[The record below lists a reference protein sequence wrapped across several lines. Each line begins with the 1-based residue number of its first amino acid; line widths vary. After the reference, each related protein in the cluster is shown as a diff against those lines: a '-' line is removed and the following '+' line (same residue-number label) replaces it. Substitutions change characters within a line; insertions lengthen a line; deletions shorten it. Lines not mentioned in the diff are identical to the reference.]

1 MNDHDRMNLNFI
13 LTLETK
19 EEWDTWAD
27 GLDEDDL
34 LYALELVRTAMS
46 EAIAQKMT
54 IEEEIQDEEGLD
66 CSDALEFIN
75 RVKKGV
81 SK

>member
-1 MNDHDRMNLNFI
+1 MNERDAENLRFI

-34 LYALELVRTAMS
+34 LYALELVRTAIS
-46 EAIAQKMT
+46 ETTTQR
-54 IEEEIQDEEGLD
+54 IEMEEALQDEEGLD

-75 RVKKGV
+75 RVKRRIQ
-81 SK
+81 